1 MRMGIKL
8 ITMVVRIIRRIKIKI
23 QKNGE
28 NYGIYAFY

>member
-1 MRMGIKL
+1 LVNRGL
-8 ITMVVRIIRRIKIKI
+8 FEVIKI